1 MNAPANYPALGFDP
15 APGIVDR
22 VQGMADNLATVAK
35 ELGEAHA
42 SLTSVGQADS
52 IWEGQASRAFH
63 SKVGE
68 LPGYLD
74 KAHRSLGDAA
84 TVLRGWVDDLSS
96 LQRTAVEYEVQ
107 AERALQTVETARGN
121 PDLRLAGQQLGTDEA
136 LRDAQSRFDAAKSR
150 LANAKGELEEIKQAA
165 KRLFEQHQELADRV
179 AEALRKAKDEAPEE
193 PGFFDRIGEMLGD
206 VVEGIKNLAGD
217 VWNFVKEH
225 ADVIAKIG
233 DVLSVI
239 GNVLGVVA
247 IATCWI
253 PGVNAVTATAA
264 AVVSGAAVGTKL
276 LAKAA
281 GADVSWTSI
290 GLDALGA
297 LPGGR
302 AIAGGKNAVTQTIR
316 AGKGIN
322 KIPVAGVKAL
332 KIGEDTF
339 TPITKAALR
348 ANPGEAMFQAA
359 QFAHANGVKIANWVL
374 PGSLKIT
381 DAFSTGGL
389 IAGSVVN
396 TGMKVGINQGVSYGE
411 QKAKEAIGW

>member
-1 MNAPANYPALGFDP
+1 MNYPALGFDP
-15 APGIVDR
+15 APGVVDR
-22 VQGMADNLATVAK
+22 VQGMTDNLASVAT

-42 SLTSVGQADS
+42 ALTSIGKSDS
-52 IWEGQASRAFH
+52 VWEGQASYAFQG
-63 SKVGE
+63 KVGE
-68 LPGYLD
+68 LPSYLD

-84 TVLRGWVDDLSS
+84 KVLHGWVDDLSS
-96 LQRTAVEYEVQ
+96 LQRTAGEYEVDAQ
-107 AERALQTVETARGN
+107 KALQAVQSAHSN
-121 PDLRLAGQQLGTDEA
+121 PDLGLGGQRFDTAEA
-136 LRDAQSRFDAAKSR
+136 LQDAQARFDAAKSQLNR
-150 LANAKGELEEIKQAA
+150 AKGDLEEIRQAA

-179 AEALRKAKDEAPEE
+179 AEALHRAKDEAPEE
-193 PGFFDRIGEMLGD
+193 PGFFDRIGEALGD
-206 VVEGIKNLAGD
+206 LVEGIQELAGD

-233 DVLSVI
+233 DVLSAI

-264 AVVSGAAVGTKL
+264 AVVSGAAAGTKL

-281 GADVSWTSI
+281 GADVSLASI

-297 LPGGR
+297 IPGGSV
-302 AIAGGKNAVTQTIR
+302 IAGGKNAVTQAIR

-322 KIPVAGVKAL
+322 KIPIAGVKAVAIV
-332 KIGEDTF
+332 KDGQKF
-339 TPITKAALR
+339 VPITKAALR
-348 ANPGEAMFQAA
+348 ADPGGAMFYAA
-359 QFAHANGVKIANWVL
+359 QFAHANGVSLANKVL

-381 DAFSTGGL
+381 EAFSTSGL

-396 TGMKVGINQGVSYGE
+396 SGIKIGINQGVSYGE
-411 QKAKEAIGW
+411 QKAKEALGW